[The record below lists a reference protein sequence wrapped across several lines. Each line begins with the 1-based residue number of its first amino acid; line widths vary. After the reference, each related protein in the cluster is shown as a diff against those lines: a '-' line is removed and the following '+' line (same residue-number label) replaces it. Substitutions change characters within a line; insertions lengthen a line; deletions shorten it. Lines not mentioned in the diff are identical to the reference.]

1 MAKSTTTNQISTA
14 SNARLKII
22 AFWALRIV
30 LAIFL
35 LMAAGMK
42 FAGTE
47 QMVQLFDTIGIGQWF
62 RVFTGFCELIT
73 AILLLLPA
81 TIGVGALLGFGVMV
95 GATIANIFVLH
106 HDFIHSTIPA
116 IIFAVIAWTYR
127 NQVLKLIGSA

>member
-1 MAKSTTTNQISTA
+1 MTKSALTNPIPTA
-14 SNARLKII
+14 PNAMWKTI

-30 LAIFL
+30 LALFL

-62 RVFTGFCELIT
+62 RVFTGLCEFAT
-73 AILLLLPA
+73 AVLLLFPA
-81 TIGVGALLGFGVMV
+81 TIGIGALLGFGVMA
-95 GATIANIFVLH
+95 GATIANIFILH

-116 IIFAVIAWTYR
+116 IIFAMIAWTYR